1 MAVAGVAEYNINGED
16 DVSWHPSCS
25 LHGKFVTIARF
36 YPEPSCSCGV
46 FSIEQRPRQQ
56 VFDRFLASCCTN
68 FTWYQSLQKKV
79 SAYSAFSNIYE
90 SFTDQMATEN
100 TSAAVG
106 AASSA
111 IGSSVQVENEAL
123 QLHGAD
129 HPVEAYYTKLRR
141 LWDEL
146 GVLMLTPQCTCNG
159 CTCGLSKAV
168 SDLALFTQLMQFLMG
183 LGEMFDHVRHQLLVM
198 DSIPSVNRAYSMDVG
213 YKGDQKRRSFVDKR
227 QQFCEHCVKSGHTKH
242 MCFKIHST
250 SDWYKD
256 LVEQKR
262 KDGNGSGSGR
272 NFAANTEE
280 RKVQPHLN
288 EDSKELLLKEL
299 IKLVRGSGTQ
309 PEPIQQVNFAQLDD
323 FAGMNC
329 TLTRLGDI
337 DLSYW
342 IVDTGATNHICAS
355 PHILSNLVNPS
366 IPTTVH
372 LPDDTNT
379 LFDSR
384 DVMFH
389 ETTYPFQS
397 TPPETDPVSLSLPT
411 IDTEPIIDPPTSS
424 LAPTDSLNGFPTV
437 PVSPNISPSDISI
450 PLPSLTRPQRNTSK
464 PAWMNDYVCSCAASS
479 SSCIPDSFSLAHICF
494 VTQCSSTQELKTYLQ
509 ASKDASWVATMQEEL
524 QALDK
529 NGTWELSSLPPAKRA
544 IGSWWVFKLKLPPD
558 GSIARYKARLVAKG
572 YNQIEGVDY
581 FDSFSSVAKS
591 VTVRILMG
599 IAAAKSWP
607 LFQLDINN
615 AFLHGHLDEEVY
627 MDPPE
632 GYTIAQPGQMF
643 YVDDILL
650 TGTSEGSLNE
660 VKQYLDKLFTIKDL
674 GSAKY
679 FLGLEL
685 ARSTHGLHVTQ
696 HKYLQDILRDAS
708 MLTSTPFPSS
718 MHLNNEEG
726 ALLHSPDR
734 YRPLVGRLLYLGF
747 TRPDLSFPVQQ
758 LSQFMQHP
766 RTSHWD
772 AALHVLSYLKGTC
785 TLGLF
790 FPSQSSL
797 HLSAYSDAA

>member
-1 MAVAGVAEYNINGED
+1 M
-16 DVSWHPSCS
+16 VS
-25 LHGKFVTIARF
+25 
-36 YPEPSCSCGV
+36 EPSKEGLCILG
-46 FSIEQRPRQQ
+46 
-56 VFDRFLASCCTN
+56 
-68 FTWYQSLQKKV
+68 
-79 SAYSAFSNIYE
+79 FSNIYE

-129 HPVEAYYTKLRR
+129 HP
-141 LWDEL
+141 
-146 GVLMLTPQCTCNG
+146 
-159 CTCGLSKAV
+159 
-168 SDLALFTQLMQFLMG
+168 ALFTQLMQFLMG

-198 DSIPSVNRAYSMDVG
+198 DSIPSVNRAYSM
-213 YKGDQKRRSFVDKR
+213 
-227 QQFCEHCVKSGHTKH
+227 HT
-242 MCFKIHST
+242 
-250 SDWYKD
+250 DWYKD

-262 KDGNGSGSGR
+262 KDGNGLGSGR

-309 PEPIQQVNFAQLDD
+309 PEPIQQVNFAQLND

-372 LPDDTNT
+372 LPDVQAQFRP
-379 LFDSR
+379 LHCSK
-384 DVMFH
+384 
-389 ETTYPFQS
+389 
-397 TPPETDPVSLSLPT
+397 DPVLLHNLLKIT
-411 IDTEPIIDPPTSS
+411 FGIGAW
-424 LAPTDSLNGFPTV
+424 APFL
-437 PVSPNISPSDISI
+437 
-450 PLPSLTRPQRNTSK
+450 
-464 PAWMNDYVCSCAASS
+464 
-479 SSCIPDSFSLAHICF
+479 
-494 VTQCSSTQELKTYLQ
+494 CSSTQEPKTYLQ

-529 NGTWELSSLPPAKRA
+529 NGTWELTSLPPAKRA
-544 IGSWWVFKLKLPPD
+544 IGSWWVFKLKLPLD
-558 GSIARYKARLVAKG
+558 GSIARYKAR
-572 YNQIEGVDY
+572 
-581 FDSFSSVAKS
+581 
-591 VTVRILMG
+591 ILMG
-599 IAAAKSWP
+599 ITAAKSWP

-615 AFLHGHLDEEVY
+615 TFLHGHLDEEVY
-627 MDPPE
+627 MVPPK
-632 GYTIAQPGQMF
+632 GYTVAQPGQMCKLICSLYGLKQASRQWNLELTAKLLAYAF
-643 YVDDILL
+643 TQSVHDNCLFLRHIETDFIALLVYVDDILL

-660 VKQYLDKLFTIKDL
+660 VKQYLDKLFTIKDV

-708 MLTSTPFPSS
+708 MLDARPTSTPFPSS

-734 YRPLVGRLLYLGF
+734 YRNLVGRLLYLGF